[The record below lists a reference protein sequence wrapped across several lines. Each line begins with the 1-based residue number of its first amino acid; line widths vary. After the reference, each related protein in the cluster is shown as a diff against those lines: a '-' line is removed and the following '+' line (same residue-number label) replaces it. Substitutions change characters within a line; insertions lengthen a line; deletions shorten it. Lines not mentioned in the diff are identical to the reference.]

1 MTLLYSSPVFLEH
14 DTGAHPERALRL
26 TTISRYLEV
35 EGLVQQCRQPQWSP
49 ATRQQIGRLHKDA
62 WYDEL
67 RDYAEAGGGRIE
79 ADTVVSPRSFDA
91 ATLAAGAVCDAV
103 GRVVQG
109 EDTTAL
115 CLVRPPGHH
124 AVPRG
129 AMGFCL
135 FNNIAIGAKEAI
147 AAHQLDRVLIVDWD
161 VHHGNGTQD
170 IFYDDPNVLYVSTH
184 ESPLYPGSGRADET
198 GGPDAP
204 MSNLNLPFPAGTR
217 GDVFRRAVDEVIA
230 PVVERFAP
238 DWLFISAG
246 FDAPRNDPLA
256 GLELTSADYADLAI
270 RLQQLAPTHRTVVVL
285 EGGYDFEALSLSTG
299 STLSALI
306 GESYRPEEASTGE
319 VGVPT
324 VTAARQHWNL
334 V

>member
-14 DTGAHPERALRL
+14 ETGTHPERALRL

-79 ADTVVSPRSFDA
+79 ADTVVSQRSFDA

-124 AVPRG
+124 AVAGG

-170 IFYDDPNVLYVSTH
+170 MFWTDEQVGFLSIHRWPF
-184 ESPLYPGSGRADET
+184 YPGSGKGDET
-198 GGPDAP
+198 GSGQG
-204 MSNLNLPFPAGTR
+204 LGTTRNLPIEYGTS
-217 GDVFRRAVDEVIA
+217 RADYLA
-230 PVVERFAP
+230 QFANELADFASRVKP
-238 DWLFISAG
+238 QLVLVSAG
-246 FDAPRNDPLA
+246 FDAHRQDPIGSLQLETEDFA
-256 GLELTSADYADLAI
+256 ELTQMVKQIAGEHAGG
-270 RLQQLAPTHRTVVVL
+270 RLISVL
-285 EGGYDFEALSLSTG
+285 EGGYHPARLAESVGLHLAGLLQSESST
-299 STLSALI
+299 
-306 GESYRPEEASTGE
+306 
-319 VGVPT
+319 
-324 VTAARQHWNL
+324 
-334 V
+334 